1 MNSLLLRVA
10 KQYLREIAKF
20 FLCSGKQRE
29 SQLERAVII
38 AMLGGLLSTRFRD
51 RALAHFGFRTT
62 YRKSGFD

>member
-1 MNSLLLRVA
+1 MNLLLLRVA
-10 KQYLREIAKF
+10 IQYLRQIAKF

-29 SQLERAVII
+29 SQLLYIV
-38 AMLGGLLSTRFRD
+38 AMLGGLSTRFRD

>member
-1 MNSLLLRVA
+1 MNLLLLRVA

-29 SQLERAVII
+29 SQLERAVIV
-38 AMLGGLLSTRFRD
+38 AMLGGLSTRLRD

-62 YRKSGFD
+62 YRSGFD

>member
-1 MNSLLLRVA
+1 MNLLLLRVT

-29 SQLERAVII
+29 SQLERAVIVS
-38 AMLGGLLSTRFRD
+38 MLGGLSTRFRD
-51 RALAHFGFRTT
+51 RALAHSGFRTT

>member
-1 MNSLLLRVA
+1 MNLLLLRVT

-29 SQLERAVII
+29 SQLERAVMVS
-38 AMLGGLLSTRFRD
+38 MLGGLSTRFRD
-51 RALAHFGFRTT
+51 RALAHSGFRTT